1 VAAISPGERDGAAD
15 VTASNLRSAYLDAAD
30 WALALLREPAVATA
44 WQQASA
50 LPRWRV
56 SGLAGHL
63 SQQVRSVR
71 DVLAGPVPDAAPIG
85 LFEHYARAPWVHA
98 DLDGNVN
105 AGIRRTGDRLAADGP
120 TAVADAVAAVAEL
133 LRTELTAQP
142 PERIVHLPWV
152 GWSLT
157 LDDFLTTRM
166 MEIAVHG
173 DDLAVSAG
181 LDTPTLPG
189 AVLDPVLALLSGLAV
204 RRHGQAALL
213 RAFARAERAPASV
226 VAI

>member
-1 VAAISPGERDGAAD
+1 MAAISPGERDRAAD
-15 VTASNLRSAYLDAAD
+15 VGAGKLNAAYLEAAD
-30 WALALLREPAVATA
+30 WALGLLRDPAVAAA

-63 SQQVRSVR
+63 SQQVLSVR
-71 DVLAGPVPDAAPIG
+71 EVLAGPVPDAAPIG

-98 DLDGNVN
+98 DIDGDVN
-105 AGIRRTGDRLAADGP
+105 AGIRRAGDRLAADGP
-120 TAVADAVAAVAEL
+120 VAVADTVAAAAEQ
-133 LRTELTAQP
+133 LRTELAAQP
-142 PERIVHLPWV
+142 PQRIVHLPWV

-166 MEIAVHG
+166 LEIAVHG
-173 DDLAVSAG
+173 DDIAVSAG
-181 LDTPTLPG
+181 IETPTLPG
-189 AVLDPVLALLSGLAV
+189 AVLDPVVALLSGLAV

-213 RAFARAERAPASV
+213 RAFARVERAPVSV